1 VEPKKGE
8 QGTGNFTDLGLTW
21 GCRRVKWVPTEG
33 VGANR
38 VMWKRHR
45 EKLSTRTEKNTDL
58 GLQASQVGAG
68 KGRRR
73 QQQRHV
79 ARGLE

>member
-1 VEPKKGE
+1 M
-8 QGTGNFTDLGLTW
+8 
-21 GCRRVKWVPTEG
+21 PTEG

-45 EKLSTRTEKNTDL
+45 EQLSTRTEKSTDL

-73 QQQRHV
+73 QQLRHV
-79 ARGLE
+79 ARGLEQPLPVIAQHLHVCIYES